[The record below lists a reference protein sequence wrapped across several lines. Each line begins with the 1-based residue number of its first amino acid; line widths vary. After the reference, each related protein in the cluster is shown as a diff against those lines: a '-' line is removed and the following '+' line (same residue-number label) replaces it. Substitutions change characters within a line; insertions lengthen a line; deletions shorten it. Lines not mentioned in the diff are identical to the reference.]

1 MLSGTPL
8 FHLAIQNPPN
18 EALYQITKVLAELP
32 PGWGLAQS
40 NDKGDSGPHGSE
52 DPVDLS
58 PQIAKFPLDL
68 LVKDIEAE
76 RISLPTVNVGVKGK
90 NPRSKA
96 WKKEPASRKF
106 RAHIKNNSD
115 IYWKPFPSAR
125 YAGIDE
131 TEGSHRQIEIEEAMS
146 EKMARLPK
154 ITTEESASLTDLLSR
169 ILRYQP
175 AQRISLEDLAQHP
188 WLTANESE
196 SRVQYAL

>member
-18 EALYQITKVLAELP
+18 EALYQITEVLGKLP

-40 NDKGDSGPHGSE
+40 NDEGDSGPHGSE

-58 PQIAKFPLDL
+58 LQIAKFPLDV

-76 RISLPTVNVGVKGK
+76 RISLPTVNVGVNGK
-90 NPRSKA
+90 NP
-96 WKKEPASRKF
+96 PVSREF
-106 RAHIKNNSD
+106 RGHIKNNPD

-131 TEGSHRQIEIEEAMS
+131 TEGSHRQIEIEETMS
-146 EKMARLPK
+146 DKMAPLPK

-188 WLTANESE
+188 WLTVNESYTLE
-196 SRVQYAL
+196 RNPSGPDP